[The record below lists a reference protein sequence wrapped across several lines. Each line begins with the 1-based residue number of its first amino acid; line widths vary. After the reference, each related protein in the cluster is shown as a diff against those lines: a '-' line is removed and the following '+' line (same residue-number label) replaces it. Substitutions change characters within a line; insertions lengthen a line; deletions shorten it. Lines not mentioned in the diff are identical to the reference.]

1 MLCYAC
7 TLLVCKQLTVSFSS
21 SIGRLADMVS
31 SLYVHFVQLLLSMDN
46 KPGRRFLLYSTDL
59 VMNWKLRTVI
69 INQRDCSIY
78 YCATFPVV
86 FFYGCADLL
95 LLCSRTF
102 LHDLPTARHFKFFC
116 NFRNKKIPAVRQQ
129 FSVRGSISVT
139 ARPRT
144 RAA

>member
-59 VMNWKLRTVI
+59 VMN
-69 INQRDCSIY
+69 
-78 YCATFPVV
+78 
-86 FFYGCADLL
+86 
-95 LLCSRTF
+95 
-102 LHDLPTARHFKFFC
+102 
-116 NFRNKKIPAVRQQ
+116 
-129 FSVRGSISVT
+129 
-139 ARPRT
+139 
-144 RAA
+144 